1 MRLPPN
7 WESLRRAALQRAG
20 YRSERSGLAGR
31 LECHHRDGN
40 RANNAPENLMCLT
53 RFEHILIHNKPDPD
67 RLEWRHYLENMP

>member
-7 WESLRRAALQRAG
+7 WESLRRAALERAG

-40 RANNAPENLMCLT
+40 RANSSPDNLEILT
-53 RFEHILIHNKPDPD
+53 HSEHLAEHHQPDLD
-67 RLEWRHYLENMP
+67 RVAWRSYLEAMS